1 MQIQGFRCW
10 NMIFKWWL
18 LHTLIY
24 RRVFH
29 IREMGLANP
38 KSWWCLNQVWFLSW
52 HYHITTLVMVA
63 KTFFHSLLYISLSL
77 CVWMLVLFKW
87 WKLRL
92 FGGKSS
98 RDSLN
103 FFPVW
108 SVSNQTSI
116 AGSQKLWVATKK
128 HSKFFPPRF
137 LVWDDNSDLLN
148 LPGFGHL
155 HEQPRGAALRIHRR
169 VQGSVGFQALEGR
182 TQ

>member
-98 RDSLN
+98 RDSLFLLRLKCFESN
-103 FFPVW
+103 LNCWQSEVVGCHKKNTPSFFLPAPGLGW
-108 SVSNQTSI
+108 QLRPESSRIRSPARTAERSGPTNTS
-116 AGSQKLWVATKK
+116 
-128 HSKFFPPRF
+128 
-137 LVWDDNSDLLN
+137 
-148 LPGFGHL
+148 
-155 HEQPRGAALRIHRR
+155 
-169 VQGSVGFQALEGR
+169 QGSRLRWVPGLGG
-182 TQ
+182 

>member
-1 MQIQGFRCW
+1 MGGFSKPRPAEKGCNMIRVRGHVLRPYCGAPKSTTSNTKQRFLGEYPRVHSPRRCGKSHANPGVPVW

-77 CVWMLVLFKW
+77 CVDACAFQMMKVAAFW
-87 WKLRL
+87 R
-92 FGGKSS
+92 
-98 RDSLN
+98 
-103 FFPVW
+103 
-108 SVSNQTSI
+108 
-116 AGSQKLWVATKK
+116 QK
-128 HSKFFPPRF
+128 
-137 LVWDDNSDLLN
+137 
-148 LPGFGHL
+148 
-155 HEQPRGAALRIHRR
+155 Q
-169 VQGSVGFQALEGR
+169 
-182 TQ
+182 